1 MILLK
6 KFLMP
11 KQNFEGLVA
20 ELKPY
25 ISPNPLSPNQRA
37 LQADTQTGVT
47 LHYLKH
53 TVLFGIITNSF
64 NIGNCAVS
72 VVTTDVG
79 GAISKYLEPNF
90 ISLPKDKHKTRV
102 EVGEFGTKLK
112 MKPMFQLNAHS
123 KTPKTTLLQ
132 AVFFFR

>member
-1 MILLK
+1 
-6 KFLMP
+6 MP

-20 ELKPY
+20 DLKPY

-37 LQADTQTGVT
+37 LQADTQIGVT
-47 LHYLKH
+47 LHYLNH
-53 TVLFGIITNSF
+53 TVLFGLITNSF
-64 NIGNCAVS
+64 NIGNRAVS

-102 EVGEFGTKLK
+102 EVGEFGAKLK

-123 KTPKTTLLQ
+123 KTPKTTFG
-132 AVFFFR
+132 ANSFFVKLTR

>member
-25 ISPNPLSPNQRA
+25 ISPDPLSPNQRA
-37 LQADTQTGVT
+37 LQADTQIGVT

-112 MKPMFQLNAHS
+112 MKPMFQ
-123 KTPKTTLLQ
+123 
-132 AVFFFR
+132 

>member
-1 MILLK
+1 
-6 KFLMP
+6 MP

-37 LQADTQTGVT
+37 LQADTQIGVT

-123 KTPKTTLLQ
+123 KTLKTTLLQ

>member
-1 MILLK
+1 
-6 KFLMP
+6 MP

-25 ISPNPLSPNQRA
+25 ISPNPLSPNQVA
-37 LQADTQTGVT
+37 LQADTQIGVT

>member
-1 MILLK
+1 
-6 KFLMP
+6 MP

-37 LQADTQTGVT
+37 LQADTQIGVT

-102 EVGEFGTKLK
+102 EVGEFGTNLK

>member
-1 MILLK
+1 
-6 KFLMP
+6 MP

-37 LQADTQTGVT
+37 LQADTQIGVT

-79 GAISKYLEPNF
+79 GARSNYLEPNF

>member
-1 MILLK
+1 
-6 KFLMP
+6 MP

-25 ISPNPLSPNQRA
+25 ISSNPLSPNQRA
-37 LQADTQTGVT
+37 LQADTQIGVT

>member
-1 MILLK
+1 
-6 KFLMP
+6 MP

>member
-1 MILLK
+1 
-6 KFLMP
+6 MP

-37 LQADTQTGVT
+37 LQADTQIGVT

-53 TVLFGIITNSF
+53 TVFFGIITNSF

>member
-1 MILLK
+1 
-6 KFLMP
+6 MP

-37 LQADTQTGVT
+37 RQADTQIGVT

>member
-1 MILLK
+1 
-6 KFLMP
+6 MP

-25 ISPNPLSPNQRA
+25 ISPDPLSPNQRA
-37 LQADTQTGVT
+37 LQADTQIGVT

>member
-1 MILLK
+1 
-6 KFLMP
+6 MP

-37 LQADTQTGVT
+37 LQADTQIGVT

-64 NIGNCAVS
+64 NIGDCAVS

-132 AVFFFR
+132 ADFFFR

>member
-1 MILLK
+1 
-6 KFLMP
+6 MP

-37 LQADTQTGVT
+37 LQADTQIGVT

-102 EVGEFGTKLK
+102 EVVEFGTKLK

>member
-1 MILLK
+1 
-6 KFLMP
+6 MP

-37 LQADTQTGVT
+37 LQADTQIGVT

-112 MKPMFQLNAHS
+112 MKPLFQLNAHS

>member
-1 MILLK
+1 
-6 KFLMP
+6 MP

-37 LQADTQTGVT
+37 LQADTQIGVT

-64 NIGNCAVS
+64 NIGDCAVS

-112 MKPMFQLNAHS
+112 MKRMFQLNAHS

-132 AVFFFR
+132 ADFFFR